1 MFFGTTIRN
10 LFKMLHVTKTSNKV
24 TFHCAFYKGIGL
36 NIQISKLSR
45 ILLREE
51 YQNPQNSQH
60 PIHGIGVS
68 ENIRANSKNKK
79 KQMEIFFLNLC
90 LLAPKSSVP
99 HGSHSSGCL
108 ENQALFIMICKG
120 PS

>member
-24 TFHCAFYKGIGL
+24 TFHYAFYKGIGL

-51 YQNPQNSQH
+51 DQKPQNSQH

-79 KQMEIFFLNLC
+79 KQMEIFFFKSVFAGSKKQC
-90 LLAPKSSVP
+90 APWFTQFRL
-99 HGSHSSGCL
+99 SG
-108 ENQALFIMICKG
+108 K
-120 PS
+120 PSTVYYDM